1 VSRRA
6 PVQRASQRTDA
17 DAGLSLAALLL
28 LTLACSGPTD
38 IVGVLD
44 GAEPSDGDE
53 LPSDATGATAA
64 VEPGAA
70 PADDD
75 AASASDVALLLA
87 GRPVTDWP
95 GEALEW
101 PLSMPLGELF
111 ADASPDSRDNRARL
125 MPAPWPSRRVAS
137 SGSTRGSARGTSDLD
152 ARSPR
157 FDARLLIL
165 DEAEARQLLALMT
178 PAGGPGAELT
188 AIFRDALGDVYQVS
202 LESDEMPLD
211 AIGCGGRMR
220 RESFECTGRGPFD

>member
-1 VSRRA
+1 MSRRA
-6 PVQRASQRTDA
+6 RVQRVSQRAAANT
-17 DAGLSLAALLL
+17 GWSLAACLL

-44 GAEPSDGDE
+44 GADTNDGDE
-53 LPSDATGATAA
+53 LPSDATGATPP
-64 VEPGAA
+64 VEHGAA
-70 PADDD
+70 RADDD

-111 ADASPDSRDNRARL
+111 AGASADGRDSRARL

-137 SGSTRGSARGTSDLD
+137 GLARGSERDTSDLE

-165 DEAEARQLLALMT
+165 DEDDARRLLALMT
-178 PAGGPGAELT
+178 PAGGSGDELT
-188 AIFRDALGDVYQVS
+188 AVFRDALGDVYRVS

-211 AIGCGGRMR
+211 AAGCGGRTR